1 MKISYAI
8 PVCNEINEL
17 ERLIKVI
24 TKYKQKQDEI
34 VILYDGSSNSVAVE
48 QYLRAKSVASYA
60 PFSWHSRIFDGNF
73 ADHKNYLN
81 SLCSGDWIFQ
91 IDADEY
97 PDEYLIQV
105 LPQLLESNKSVE
117 AYRVPRINTVEGL
130 TELHI
135 RKWGWYVN
143 KEGWVNFPD
152 SQTRLYKN
160 KDTIR
165 WVLPVHEQLVGYKGF
180 GELPLEKEY
189 CLHHPKE
196 IKRQERQNELY
207 SRINNQAGY
216 GK

>member
-34 VILYDGSSNSVAVE
+34 VILYDNSSNSVAVE
-48 QYLRAKSVASYA
+48 QYLRAKSVDTYA
-60 PFSWHSRIFDGNF
+60 PFSWYSRTFDGNF

-97 PDEYLIQV
+97 PDEYLIQI

-130 TELHI
+130 TKLHI
-135 RKWGWYVN
+135 RKWGWHVN
-143 KEGWVNFPD
+143 REGWVNFPD

-160 KDTIR
+160 KDVIR

-189 CLHHPKE
+189 SLHHPKE

-207 SRINNQAGY
+207 SRINNQVGY
-216 GK
+216 DK